1 MADAILTKTNKK
13 LAMREVI
20 PDANEKLA
28 AQKVDKPIEKGKRPV
43 DVVQKASSSK
53 TIPSGSSVQLQ
64 EKCHSE
70 LMAVL
75 THISSTQKSQ
85 GDRLTQ
91 LESQIT
97 ELKTPQEN
105 EYDYENGD
113 FFVNEEI
120 DEVEGAELSIN
131 PENDVNNN
139 VTSVFKGITS
149 KYNIIENVDH
159 EVDNDLA
166 VLVNSVFRDGV
177 SDEKMKKLIKE
188 TDRPVNCEALT
199 KTRVN
204 ALVWGLLTPYTKSV
218 DDKLKYMQEGVIKAS
233 VIMTKLLD
241 KSSDRLCKE
250 ELESGAD
257 ALGLLGQVNKMINIR
272 RRTIH
277 KTDLNKEYH
286 HLCSPSNTFTD
297 MLYGDD
303 VSKDVKDIQDMNRV
317 GTKIRV
323 GPNYP
328 MNPNISRGRGK
339 PMRGVFRGRVMKIRG
354 RGRAMNR

>member
-1 MADAILTKTNKK
+1 MADALLTKTNNK

-64 EKCHSE
+64 GKCHSE

-120 DEVEGAELSIN
+120 DDYGKRSPTHGILSNVLTALKAQLAESSTVVE
-131 PENDVNNN
+131 
-139 VTSVFKGITS
+139 
-149 KYNIIENVDH
+149 
-159 EVDNDLA
+159 
-166 VLVNSVFRDGV
+166 
-177 SDEKMKKLIKE
+177 
-188 TDRPVNCEALT
+188 
-199 KTRVN
+199 N
-204 ALVWGLLTPYTKSV
+204 AN
-218 DDKLKYMQEGVIKAS
+218 Q
-233 VIMTKLLD
+233 
-241 KSSDRLCKE
+241 
-250 ELESGAD
+250 
-257 ALGLLGQVNKMINIR
+257 
-272 RRTIH
+272 
-277 KTDLNKEYH
+277 
-286 HLCSPSNTFTD
+286 
-297 MLYGDD
+297 
-303 VSKDVKDIQDMNRV
+303 
-317 GTKIRV
+317 
-323 GPNYP
+323 
-328 MNPNISRGRGK
+328 
-339 PMRGVFRGRVMKIRG
+339 
-354 RGRAMNR
+354 